1 MKNSSHRRWKGHCLM
16 CANDHGK
23 VKGLGRS
30 VKDPIGVRRA
40 VGKSRRLTRKYLGD
54 YEN

>member
-1 MKNSSHRRWKGHCLM
+1 MKNSSHRRWKGHCLL
-16 CANDHGK
+16 CAMNRGK
-23 VKGLGRS
+23 MKGLSRRE
-30 VKDPIGVRRA
+30 KDPFGVRRA

>member
-1 MKNSSHRRWKGHCLM
+1 MKNSAHRRWKGCCLL
-16 CANDHGK
+16 CAVGSGK
-23 VKGLGRS
+23 VKGFGRHA
-30 VKDPIGVRRA
+30 KDPFAVRRA